1 MAAVIA
7 SFLGLYLVQNAYQAG
22 PLAASMPVM
31 DAVLPTVAI
40 ALGVGLFGEPINTSW
55 WGLTGASA
63 GLMLLIIG
71 IVALDTSGAV
81 RRQQQIERKEKKQP
95 AQQHRSAIAASGA

>member
-1 MAAVIA
+1 
-7 SFLGLYLVQNAYQAG
+7 VQNAYQAG

-40 ALGVGLFGEPINTSW
+40 ALGVGLFKEPIRTSW
-55 WGLTGASA
+55 WGLAGAST
-63 GLMLLIIG
+63 GLALLIIG

-81 RRQQQIERKEKKQP
+81 RRQHQVEEKEKKQ
-95 AQQHRSAIAASGA
+95 AALKQRSAVTTSAN